1 MDLVARIF
9 FFTAGLLLVVATLYS
24 AVVTFV
30 LPRSYNTWLTRQ
42 VFRGTWLGFRFVAK
56 FTRRYEQEDRILA
69 LFAPVALLMLPIV
82 WVWLVITGYTGMFWA
97 LDVQP
102 WLDAFHAS
110 GSSLLTLGF
119 FPVDTFPTII
129 LAFSEAVLGLGL
141 VALLIA
147 YLPTIYSA
155 FSRREAVVTLL
166 EAYAG
171 MPPSPIEMIAR
182 SHRVDMLARLADQW
196 VNWENWFADIEESHT
211 TFVALVF
218 FRSPQSWRS
227 WVTTAGVILDAAA
240 LMLSTVDTPR
250 DPQAALCLRAGY
262 LALRRIADFFDIDY
276 DADPAPSD
284 TISISRPEFD
294 AAYDELVAAGVPVIA
309 DRNQAWRDY
318 AGWRVNYDTV
328 LIVLA
333 GLTRAPYARW
343 SSDRSLLLIQP
354 EVKLSE

>member
-1 MDLVARIF
+1 MDLFVRIF
-9 FFTAGLLLVVATLYS
+9 FFTIGFLLVLTTLYS

-30 LPRSYNTWLTRQ
+30 LPRSYNTWLTRH
-42 VFRGTWLGFRFVAK
+42 VFRAIWLFFRLPTKLA
-56 FTRRYEQEDRILA
+56 RSYEQEDRILA
-69 LFAPVALLMLPIV
+69 LFAPTALLALPIV
-82 WVWLVITGYTGMFWA
+82 WIWLVIFGFTGMFWA
-97 LDVQP
+97 WDVQP
-102 WLDAFHAS
+102 WLAAFHAS

-119 FPVDTFPTII
+119 FPVDTLPTII
-129 LAFSEAVLGLGL
+129 LAFSEAALGLGL

-155 FSRREAVVTLL
+155 FSRRESIVTLL

-182 SHRVDMLARLADQW
+182 SHRVNMLDRLASQW
-196 VNWENWFADIEESHT
+196 AGWENWFADIEESHT

-262 LALRRIADFFDIDY
+262 LAMRRIADFFSIEY
-276 DADPAPSD
+276 DPDPLPTAP
-284 TISISRPEFD
+284 ISINRLEFD

-309 DRNQAWRDY
+309 DQDQAWRDY

-343 SSDRSLLLIQP
+343 SSDRSLLMVRP
-354 EVKLSE
+354 EVQLSD

>member
-1 MDLVARIF
+1 MDLLTRIF
-9 FFTAGLLLVVATLYS
+9 FFIAGFLLVSATLYS

-30 LPRSYNTWLTRQ
+30 LPRSYNTWLTRN
-42 VFRGTWLGFRFVAK
+42 VFRTTWLAFRFLAK

-69 LFAPVALLMLPIV
+69 LFAPMALLMLPIV
-82 WVWLVITGYTGMFWA
+82 WVWLVITGYTAMFWA
-97 LDVQP
+97 WDVQP
-102 WLDAFHAS
+102 WLAAFHAS

-119 FPVDTFPTII
+119 FPVDTLPTII

-155 FSRREAVVTLL
+155 FSRREAIVTLL

-182 SHRVDMLARLADQW
+182 SHRVNMLDRLASQW
-196 VNWENWFADIEESHT
+196 INWENWFADIEESHT

-227 WVTTAGVILDAAA
+227 WITTAGVILDAAA

-262 LALRRIADFFDIDY
+262 LALRRIADFFNIAY
-276 DADPAPSD
+276 DSNPAPTDSI
-284 TISISRPEFD
+284 TISRLEFN
-294 AAYDELVAAGVPVIA
+294 AAYEELVAAGVPVVA
-309 DRNQAWRDY
+309 DRDQAWQDY

-333 GLTRAPYARW
+333 GMTRAPYARW
-343 SSDRSLLLIQP
+343 SSDRSLLRVQP
-354 EVKLSE
+354 EVKLRE